1 MGKTSSLISLV
12 PFLGLS
18 SFRVFKVFN
27 LFGYYIHRVIDS
39 FSKNVTRVTLREQLD
54 GLTIP
59 LFLDTFTSRELFIV
73 WR

>member
-12 PFLGLS
+12 PFSGLS
-18 SFRVFKVFN
+18 SFWVLKV
-27 LFGYYIHRVIDS
+27 

-59 LFLDTFTSRELFIV
+59 LFLDISTSRELFIV

>member
-12 PFLGLS
+12 PFLRLS
-18 SFRVFKVFN
+18 SFRV
-27 LFGYYIHRVIDS
+27 LRI
-39 FSKNVTRVTLREQLD
+39 FSKNVTRVTLKEQLD
-54 GLTIP
+54 GLTIR